1 MNRKKIAV
9 AMSGGV
15 DSSLAA
21 AFLLQKNFEVIGVT
35 MLLFGEENQT
45 FIQDA
50 KNVAEF
56 LKINHYVADFRKD
69 FENDVEKYF
78 VENYLQ
84 GKTPNP
90 CVQCNKKIKFGKLF
104 DYAENIGAD
113 FLATGHYAKIV
124 FEDERFKLKKA
135 KDILKDQSYVL
146 YNLTA
151 EKLSKIIFPLGDF
164 SKNETRLLAEK
175 YNLPVAKKKDS
186 QEICFIPDNNY
197 KKFLEFHVK
206 NSDALMPGEIVDN
219 FGKVLGFH
227 NGVANYTIGQR
238 KGLGIA
244 AEYPLYVKKID
255 VAEKKI
261 YVGKNEELFS
271 EKLFAEKIHWIYEPK
286 FPAKLQAKIRYGPKI
301 FDCEV
306 EQENNLISVKFFEKV
321 RAATSGQSVVF
332 YDGDEVIG
340 GGIIL

>member
-35 MLLFGEENQT
+35 MLLFGEENQN

-104 DYAENIGAD
+104 DFVETIGAD

-135 KDILKDQSYVL
+135 TDILKDQSYVL

-151 EKLSKIIFPLGDF
+151 EKLSKIILPLGDF

-197 KKFLEFHVK
+197 KKFLELHAK
-206 NSDALMPGEIVDN
+206 NSDALMLGEIVDN

-238 KGLGIA
+238 KGLEIA

-321 RAATSGQSVVF
+321 RAVTSGQSVVF